1 MLFIDLGV
9 TQLAYIAEIY
19 AYIHAHKK
27 IYLNVLKT
35 KTNILLMKIIKVLR
49 LLMLLCTWVRE
60 LNKTKA
66 TKCVSLSRPS
76 DLIADYYDR

>member
-27 IYLNVLKT
+27 ICLNILKT
-35 KTNILLMKIIKVLR
+35 KTNILLMTIIKVLR
-49 LLMLLCTWVRE
+49 LLMLLYTWWRE
-60 LNKTKA
+60 LNQTKA
-66 TKCVSLSRPS
+66 TKCVSHSRPS